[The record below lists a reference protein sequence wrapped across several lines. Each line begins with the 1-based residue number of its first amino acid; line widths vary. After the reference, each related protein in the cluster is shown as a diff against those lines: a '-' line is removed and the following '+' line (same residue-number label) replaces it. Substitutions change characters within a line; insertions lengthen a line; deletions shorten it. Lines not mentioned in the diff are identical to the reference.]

1 MKWSVYNAQTKQV
14 EFDGN
19 FEADNLK
26 DALDWLATCHNTE
39 DSGCFQLATLKFDCD
54 GYGWLVYEYALTR
67 TGRNSWHV
75 HDCQWGKNFVVE
87 L

>member
-14 EFDGN
+14 EFGAN
-19 FEADNLK
+19 FEADDLK
-26 DALDWLATCHNTE
+26 
-39 DSGCFQLATLKFDCD
+39 
-54 GYGWLVYEYALTR
+54 YALTR